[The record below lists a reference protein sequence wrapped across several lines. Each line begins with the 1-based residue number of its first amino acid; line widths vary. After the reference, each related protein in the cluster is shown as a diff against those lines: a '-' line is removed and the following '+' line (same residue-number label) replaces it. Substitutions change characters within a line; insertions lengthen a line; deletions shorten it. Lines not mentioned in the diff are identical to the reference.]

1 MIMKNLIIL
10 VTSLTLLS
18 SAQAQKD
25 WPRWRGP
32 SLNDHSPDTGLL
44 KKWPKK
50 GPKQVWLYQNAGVGY
65 SGPAI
70 SDNKL
75 FTMGEREGEIYLIA
89 LSTENGKEIWS
100 KKFGK
105 GFKNNWGNGPRGTP
119 TIDEDRVYVLGPNGE
134 VACLKAKD
142 GSSVWSVDLVDQF
155 GGKVPFWGY
164 SESVL
169 IDGKKVVCTPGGK
182 RGAIVALDKLTG
194 KKLWQSETLRD
205 NAQYSSIIP
214 ITHEGK
220 SQYVQLFMKTLAGL
234 DAENGKL
241 LWKTDWNG
249 RTAVVPT
256 PIYKDSKIYI
266 SSGYGVGCKMIR
278 LEKGGKVEEDY
289 SNDTIINHHGGV
301 ILIGDHLYGHSDRG
315 GWKCQNFATGEE
327 LWRSKDLGKGAIH
340 FADGMLYCLG
350 ESDGTIALVKA
361 SPKGW
366 LESSRFKLSPQ
377 TQLRK
382 PSGKI
387 WTHPVVIGGQL
398 YLRDQEIIYC
408 YNVKS

>member
-1 MIMKNLIIL
+1 MGGKSLHASWISPYIPSNIKTYVEVFGGAMWIYWESNKVPVETNVYNDFNRHL
-10 VTSLTLLS
+10 VNVFACGSR
-18 SAQAQKD
+18 D
-25 WPRWRGP
+25 
-32 SLNDHSPDTGLL
+32 
-44 KKWPKK
+44 
-50 GPKQVWLYQNAGVGY
+50 
-65 SGPAI
+65 PAH
-70 SDNKL
+70 
-75 FTMGEREGEIYLIA
+75 F
-89 LSTENGKEIWS
+89 KEILES
-100 KKFGK
+100 YYKDMHNPELFIEYRDEVFSIYGTDFNIPDFSLAAKYMLLQLQTYVDG
-105 GFKNNWGNGPRGTP
+105 NN
-119 TIDEDRVYVLGPNGE
+119 
-134 VACLKAKD
+134 
-142 GSSVWSVDLVDQF
+142 
-155 GGKVPFWGY
+155 
-164 SESVL
+164 
-169 IDGKKVVCTPGGK
+169 
-182 RGAIVALDKLTG
+182 LT
-194 KKLWQSETLRD
+194 
-205 NAQYSSIIP
+205 
-214 ITHEGK
+214 
-220 SQYVQLFMKTLAGL
+220 
-234 DAENGKL
+234 
-241 LWKTDWNG
+241 
-249 RTAVVPT
+249 
-256 PIYKDSKIYI
+256 KDSKIYI

-278 LEKGGKVEEDY
+278 LEKGGKAEEEY

-340 FADGMLYCLG
+340 YADGMLYCLG